1 MFLLKMWGEETV
13 VCAGGNG
20 GFQRNYSQKVLLQS
34 VDSAEVLFCFVAVKV
49 RIQRIEDENIIVIV
63 VVITLV

>member
-1 MFLLKMWGEETV
+1 M
-13 VCAGGNG
+13 
-20 GFQRNYSQKVLLQS
+20 LLQS

-49 RIQRIEDENIIVIV
+49 RIQRIEDANIIVVV